1 MAMREPPF
9 MYQRQQQ
16 APAPEQQ
23 QAPAP
28 APQPEKDWMDGAV
41 TTAAWV
47 LLWYLFG
54 PAPWRGYALRKRL
67 AHKGNIWHAERRWNQ
82 HTSVALA
89 WPLLYWA
96 ILAYFRVPVAQIWSA
111 IFTTLAGWIHLP
123 AIALLG
129 SATLLPPTPGNL
141 FFRWLIFAPL
151 APLIA
156 HVLELLWPATP
167 TTAKRVITPEDQ
179 QAHQA
184 IAQAQKDERARLKAL
199 KAARA
204 PRTGKKPPAAEP
216 AGPHIPPATS
226 LWGSVDWS
234 KVRDDDPAKQ
244 LMLAELNKLS
254 PTELANARRAQR
266 MAQAQAQAVT
276 SAPEPASSSSKP
288 VSPPAAAPAQ
298 EQQDSDEY
306 DWSAGDGSVSF

>member
-1 MAMREPPF
+1 MQQPPTTT
-9 MYQRQQQ
+9 
-16 APAPEQQ
+16 EQQ
-23 QAPAP
+23 TPAP
-28 APQPEKDWMDGAV
+28 APHQDQSLDGAGKI
-41 TTAAWV
+41 V
-47 LLWYLFG
+47 LWIALWYFFG

-67 AHKGNIWHAERRWNQ
+67 AHEGNIWHASRRWDQ

-96 ILAYFRVPVAQIWSA
+96 MLAYFRVSVTQIWSA

-123 AIALLG
+123 AVALLG

-151 APLIA
+151 GPLIA
-156 HVLELLWPATP
+156 HVLELLQPETP
-167 TTAKRVITPEDQ
+167 TTAERVITPEDQ

-184 IAQAQKDERARLKAL
+184 IEQAEEAERKAIEQAKKAEREQLKAL

-244 LMLAELNKLS
+244 LMLAEMNKLS
-254 PTELANARRAQR
+254 PTELANARRPQR
-266 MAQAQAQAVT
+266 MAQAPSVT
-276 SAPEPASSSSKP
+276 SASGSPSPSSKPASSE
-288 VSPPAAAPAQ
+288 APAQ
-298 EQQDSDEY
+298 NAQNSDEY

>member
-1 MAMREPPF
+1 MSQPPF
-9 MYQRQQQ
+9 TQQQQQ
-16 APAPEQQ
+16 APAPV
-23 QAPAP
+23 
-28 APQPEKDWMDGAV
+28 PQPEKDWMDGAV
-41 TTAAWV
+41 TIAAWV

-54 PAPWRGYALRKRL
+54 PVPWRGYALRNRL
-67 AHKGNIWHAERRWNQ
+67 AREGNIWHAERRWNQ

-111 IFTTLAGWIHLP
+111 IFATLAGWIHLP
-123 AIALLG
+123 ALALLG
-129 SATLLPPTPGNL
+129 SPTLLPPTPGNL

-151 APLIA
+151 GPLIA
-156 HVLELLWPATP
+156 QVLELLQPQTPAT
-167 TTAKRVITPEDQ
+167 AERVITPEDQ

-184 IAQAQKDERARLKAL
+184 IEQAEEAERKAIEQAKKAERERL

-204 PRTGKKPPAAEP
+204 PRTGKKPPAGEP

-254 PTELANARRAQR
+254 PTELANARRALR
-266 MAQAQAQAVT
+266 MAQAQAVPST
-276 SAPEPASSSSKP
+276 HEPVSSLAKP
-288 VSPPAAAPAQ
+288 VPPPAAAPAQ
-298 EQQDSDEY
+298 EKQDSDEY